1 LEIILTCFCKIFKKN
16 TKIGSFLNVF
26 FGVLQKIF
34 KNGIKFKPYF
44 SSIGKIQTMNN
55 YDDWS

>member
-1 LEIILTCFCKIFKKN
+1 LVIILTCFCKIFKKI

-26 FGVLQKIF
+26 FDVLQKIF

-44 SSIGKIQTMNN
+44 PSIGKIQTVDN
-55 YDDWS
+55 YDD